1 MGKYE
6 DHCKFI
12 GFFVLVIIVITL
24 LSSPSLLLARNVT
37 VVGTEL
43 SYSTGNEKTIRAKM
57 DLGDSN
63 CFNSFPKN
71 ISGWL
76 GMDYDAKRYQDVLDA
91 DVLLMRRYK
100 DPVSAQPVFLVITFS
115 DNRSSFHP
123 PIICYPSLGYD
134 IVSESVENIPI
145 MDVSWAEKPLYGTY
159 KNKTKAYFDPNDIIS
174 VKKLD
179 LAKYKK
185 GVLAERKVVLYFY
198 LKEKVSTSHEVTM
211 VRVSAVVPSEDTYED
226 TLALCKA
233 FCAESMPHMFK
244 IAEEDDSVAAS
255 LIKAGPVGW
264 FGIVSLLL
272 MPMIIIFYPWVK
284 KRFFGRK
291 SWVF

>member
-12 GFFVLVIIVITL
+12 GFFVLVIVVITL
-24 LSSPSLLLARNVT
+24 LSSPSFLLARNVT

-43 SYSTGNEKTIRAKM
+43 SYSTGNEKTIRTEM
-57 DLGDSN
+57 DLGDLD

-76 GMDYDAKRYQDVLDA
+76 GMDYDTKRYQEVLDA

-100 DPVSAQPVFLVITFS
+100 DPASFQPVFLVITFS

-134 IVSESVENIPI
+134 IISESVENIPI
-145 MDVSWAEKPLYGTY
+145 RDVSWAEKPLYGTY
-159 KNKTKAYFDPNDIIS
+159 ENKTESYFDSNDVIS

-185 GVLAERKVVLYFY
+185 DVLTERKVVLYFY
-198 LKEKVSTSHEVTM
+198 LKNDFSTSHEVTM
-211 VRVSAVVPSEDTYED
+211 GRVSAVVSSEDTYDD
-226 TLALCKA
+226 TLGLCKA
-233 FCAESMPHMFK
+233 FCAEAMPHMFK
-244 IAEEDDSVAAS
+244 ISEEEDSVASS

-272 MPMIIIFYPWVK
+272 MPVVIIFYPWVK
-284 KRFFGRK
+284 KRFFVRR
-291 SWVF
+291 F

>member
-12 GFFVLVIIVITL
+12 GFFVLVIVIITL
-24 LSSPSLLLARNVT
+24 VSSPSMLLARNVT

-43 SYSTGNEKTIRAKM
+43 SYSTGNEKNIRTKM
-57 DLGDSN
+57 DLGDLN
-63 CFNSFPKN
+63 CFSSFPKN
-71 ISGWL
+71 ISGWNS
-76 GMDYDAKRYQDVLDA
+76 MDYDTMRYQDLLDA

-100 DPVSAQPVFLVITFS
+100 EPVSSQPVFFLITYS
-115 DNRSSFHP
+115 DNLSSFHP

-134 IVSESVENIPI
+134 VVSESVEKIPI
-145 MDVSWAEKPLYGTY
+145 MDVSWAEKPLYATY
-159 KNKTKAYFDPNDIIS
+159 ENKSDAFFDSDDMIS

-185 GVLAERKVVLYFY
+185 DVLVERKVVLYFY
-198 LKEKVSTSHEVTM
+198 LKNEFSVSNAVTL
-211 VRVSAVVPSEDTYED
+211 VRVSAVVPSNDTYED

-233 FCAESMPHMFK
+233 FCAEAMPHMFK

-255 LIKAGPVGW
+255 LVKAGPVGW
-264 FGIVSLLL
+264 FGIVSLLFVPVVI
-272 MPMIIIFYPWVK
+272 MFYPGIK
-284 KRFFGRK
+284 KRFFGKK
-291 SWVF
+291 S